1 LKSNREA
8 IRMYIP
14 CHN

>member
-1 LKSNREA
+1 LKSNHEA